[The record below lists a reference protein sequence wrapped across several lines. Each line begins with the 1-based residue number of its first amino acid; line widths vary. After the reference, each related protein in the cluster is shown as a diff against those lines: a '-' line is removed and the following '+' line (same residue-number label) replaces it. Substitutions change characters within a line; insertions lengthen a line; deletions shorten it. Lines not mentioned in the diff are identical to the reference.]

1 MKRFARILA
10 LCCLTAALLAG
21 TAYADV
27 GPKPQL
33 TVRVENGPDEPYY
46 LDLLAEG
53 ALNGGWE
60 GPSWDVEQAME
71 RGEIDL
77 ALLDALCAAV
87 PEGWH
92 ACASQG
98 TGGAPIYGGL
108 TGEDGVHTFG
118 YAGVP
123 SVYRVLIVT
132 GSGEVW
138 MSGTCRREVL
148 QAAVTVDW
156 AAKTV
161 KTPPLWVGYTLQFMS
176 TLLPTLL
183 FEGLILLLFRYEWR
197 KNWKVFL
204 AVNLVTQTALSIF
217 LSITSLQNGVGP
229 LFLILFVPAE
239 AMIASVE
246 AGVYR
251 KFLQGHSRRRAV
263 LYGLTA
269 NLVSAVIGWDILEPT
284 WNWIVRIS

>member
-1 MKRFARILA
+1 MKRFARIFT

-21 TAYADV
+21 TAYADF

-33 TVRVENGPDEPYY
+33 TVKMENGPEEPYY

-53 ALNGGWE
+53 VLSGGWV

-71 RGEIDL
+71 RGGIDPE
-77 ALLDALCAAV
+77 LLDALYEAV

-98 TGGAPIYGGL
+98 TGGAPIHGGL

-123 SVYRVLIVT
+123 GVYRVLIVT
-132 GSGEVW
+132 RSGEVW
-138 MSGTCRREVL
+138 MSETCRREVL
-148 QAAVTVDW
+148 QTTVTVDW

-161 KTPPLWVGYTLQFMS
+161 KLPSLWGLYAVQFLC

-183 FEGLILLLFRYEWR
+183 IEGLMLLLFRIDWR
-197 KNWKVFL
+197 KNRRTFL
-204 AVNLVTQTALSIF
+204 AVNLATQGALSVF
-217 LSITSLQNGVGP
+217 LSVFGLRNGVGP

-239 AMIASVE
+239 AVIAFVK

-251 KFLQGHSRRRAV
+251 KLLKECSKGRAF

-269 NLVSAVIGWDILEPT
+269 NAASAAAGWFLMEPLWQWVVT
-284 WNWIVRIS
+284 IP